1 MSRWPIVVPSMIDAL
16 KRFGIIAII
25 CPCTFKLK
33 LTHLWEISLP
43 VQMKP
48 NINLSLLYL
57 PAYAS
62 ANSNQNVV
70 NSAPVHTVAST
81 QRSYYDSNYNTVPF
95 HYDANFQTTFRP
107 PFPPKRGM

>member
-1 MSRWPIVVPSMIDAL
+1 MPHLYPI
-16 KRFGIIAII
+16 
-25 CPCTFKLK
+25 C
-33 LTHLWEISLP
+33 LP

-48 NINLSLLYL
+48 NRNLSLLYL

-81 QRSYYDSNYNTVPF
+81 QRSYYDSDNYNTVPF
-95 HYDANFQTTFRP
+95 HYDTNFQTTFRP
-107 PFPPKRGM
+107 PFPPKRGT

>member
-1 MSRWPIVVPSMIDAL
+1 MIDAQ

-25 CPCTFKLK
+25 CPFKFILK
-33 LTHLWEISLP
+33 LTYLYSICLL

-48 NINLSLLYL
+48 NRNLSLLYL

-70 NSAPVHTVAST
+70 NSAPVHSVAST

-95 HYDANFQTTFRP
+95 HYDTNFQTTFRP
-107 PFPPKRGM
+107 PFPPKRGT